1 MVFRN
6 YRAFGLF
13 KKDVVIAAGGYDHST
28 MGEDMELVVKN
39 IAFDS
44 IISSVDRGIADVGA
58 TGMSITEDRLQ
69 QVDFS
74 NPYTTAKQVIIV
86 REDLK

>member
-1 MVFRN
+1 
-6 YRAFGLF
+6 
-13 KKDVVIAAGGYDHST
+13 
-28 MGEDMELVVKN
+28 
-39 IAFDS
+39 
-44 IISSVDRGIADVGA
+44 GIADVGA
-58 TGMSITEDRLQ
+58 TGMSITEDRLK